1 MYMPSQFD
9 VKDRVVASQLMRAHP
24 FASLISVDDVGL
36 PFVTHLPLHLDSGVE
51 RQDGQSAVDTL
62 LGHCARGNP
71 HWKYLAAR
79 PEAVVTFMG
88 PHAYMSP
95 KVYPDLVRVP
105 TWNYVAVHCTVQAE
119 VLDGHAAKD
128 ALLKQL
134 IADHEPAYAE
144 QWRGLPED
152 YTGKM
157 LIGIVAFSLNIIS
170 LQCKVK
176 VNQHR
181 PEAHARM
188 LEIYDAGNPDEQ
200 ALGQWMR
207 QMVLG
212 APAP

>member
-1 MYMPSQFD
+1 MYMPAQFD
-9 VKDRVVASQLMRAHP
+9 HQDLAIAAKVVRSHP
-24 FASLISVDDVGL
+24 FASLISVDDEGL
-36 PFVTHLPLHLDSGVE
+36 PFVTHLPLHLESARGEEGVLLPH
-51 RQDGQSAVDTL
+51 TL

-71 HWKYLAAR
+71 HWKYLATR
-79 PEAVVTFMG
+79 PSAVVTFMG

-95 KVYPDLVRVP
+95 KVYPDLARVP
-105 TWNYVAVHCTVQAE
+105 TWNYVAVHCTVQAQI
-119 VLDGHAAKD
+119 LDGAEAKD

-134 IADHEPAYAE
+134 IADHEPAYAD

-157 LIGIVAFSLNIIS
+157 LQGIVAFSLKIIS

-188 LEIYDAGNPDEQ
+188 LEVYDAGSPDER

-207 QMVLG
+207 QMGLG
-212 APAP
+212 A

>member
-1 MYMPSQFD
+1 MYMPAQFD
-9 VKDRVVASQLMRAHP
+9 NKDLATAAQVMRSYP
-24 FASLISVDDVGL
+24 FASLISVDGGGL
-36 PFVTHLPLHLDSGVE
+36 PFVTHLPLHWEEVAASG
-51 RQDGQSAVDTL
+51 QGDAPFGCL

-71 HWKYLAAR
+71 HWKYLKER
-79 PEAVVTFMG
+79 PQAVVTFMG

-105 TWNYVAVHCTVQAE
+105 TWNYVAVHCTVHAE
-119 VLDGHAAKD
+119 VLDGAEAKD

-134 IADHEPAYAE
+134 IADHEPAYAD

-157 LIGIVAFSLNIIS
+157 LQGIVAFSLKIIS

-188 LEIYDAGNPDEQ
+188 LEVYDAGGLDEQ

-207 QMVLG
+207 QMGLG
-212 APAP
+212 V

>member
-1 MYMPSQFD
+1 MYLPSQFD
-9 VKDRVVASQLMRAHP
+9 PKNVYVAHQVMRTHP
-24 FASLISVDDVGL
+24 FASLISVDDAGL
-36 PFVTHLPLHLDSGVE
+36 PFVTHLPLHLEASGASPGGSDV
-51 RQDGQSAVDTL
+51 L
-62 LGHCARGNP
+62 LGHCARGNA

-79 PEAVVTFMG
+79 PQAVVTFMG

-134 IADHEPAYAE
+134 IADHEPAYAD

-157 LIGIVAFSLNIIS
+157 LNGIVAFSLNIIS
-170 LQCKVK
+170 MQCKVK

-188 LEIYDAGNPDEQ
+188 LEIYDAGSPDEK

-207 QMVLG
+207 QMGLG
-212 APAP
+212 T

>member
-1 MYMPSQFD
+1 MYLPTQFD
-9 VKDRVVASQLMRAHP
+9 PNNPQVALEIMQAHP
-24 FASLISVDDVGL
+24 FASLISVDDEGL
-36 PFVTHLPLHLDSGVE
+36 PFVTHLPLHLEAAPAEEGTLVPH
-51 RQDGQSAVDTL
+51 AL

-71 HWKYLAAR
+71 HWKYLAER
-79 PEAVVTFMG
+79 PQAVVTFIG

-119 VLDGHAAKD
+119 VLDGAEAKD

-134 IADHEPAYAE
+134 IADHEPAYAD

-157 LIGIVAFSLNIIS
+157 LQGIVAFSLKIIS
-170 LQCKVK
+170 VQCKVK

-188 LEIYDAGNPDEQ
+188 LEVYDAGGPDEQ

-207 QMVLG
+207 QMGLG
-212 APAP
+212 V

>member
-1 MYMPSQFD
+1 MYLPPQFAPQNPA
-9 VKDRVVASQLMRAHP
+9 VAHQVMRQHP
-24 FASLISVDDVGL
+24 FASLVSVDDDGL
-36 PFVTHLPLHLDSGVE
+36 PFITHLPLHLDVSDADVHN
-51 RQDGQSAVDTL
+51 SVL
-62 LGHCARGNP
+62 LGHCARGNA
-71 HWKYLAAR
+71 HWKYLASR
-79 PEAVVTFMG
+79 PQAVVSFMG

-144 QWRGLPED
+144 QWRGLPDD

-157 LIGIVAFSLNIIS
+157 LNGIVAFSLKIIS

-181 PEAHARM
+181 PEAHMRM
-188 LEIYDAGNPDEQ
+188 LEIYDAGSPDEN

-207 QMVLG
+207 QMGLG
-212 APAP
+212 AQAH

>member
-1 MYMPSQFD
+1 MYMPAQFD
-9 VKDRVVASQLMRAHP
+9 SKDIAVAAQVMRSHP
-24 FASLISVDDVGL
+24 FASLISVDDAGL
-36 PFVTHLPLHLDSGVE
+36 PFVSHLPLHWE
-51 RQDGQSAVDTL
+51 EPQDAEHGCL

-71 HWKYLAAR
+71 HWKFLTAR
-79 PEAVVTFMG
+79 PQAVVTFMG

-105 TWNYVAVHCTVQAE
+105 TWNYVAVHCTVEAE
-119 VLDGHAAKD
+119 ILDGHAAKD

-134 IADHEPAYAE
+134 IADNEPAYAD
-144 QWRGLPED
+144 QWRALPED

-157 LIGIVAFSLNIIS
+157 LNGIVAFSLKIIE

-181 PEAHARM
+181 PESHARM
-188 LEIYDAGNPDEQ
+188 LEIYDAGSPDEK

-207 QMVLG
+207 QMGLH
-212 APAP
+212 A

>member
-1 MYMPSQFD
+1 MYLPAQFD
-9 VKDRVVASQLMRAHP
+9 PKDAQVAAQVMRSHP
-24 FASLISVDDVGL
+24 FASLISVDEGGL
-36 PFVTHLPLHLDSGVE
+36 PFVTHLPLHLLSEPG
-51 RQDGQSAVDTL
+51 QDGALVPHTL

-79 PEAVVTFMG
+79 SQAVVTFMG
-88 PHAYMSP
+88 PQAYMSP
-95 KVYPDLVRVP
+95 KVYPDLARVP
-105 TWNYVAVHCTVQAE
+105 TWNYIAVHCTVQAE
-119 VLDGHAAKD
+119 VLDGEAAKD

-134 IADHEPAYAE
+134 IADHEPAYAD
-144 QWRGLPED
+144 QWRALPHD

-157 LIGIVAFSLNIIS
+157 LGAIVAFSLKIIS

-188 LEIYDAGNPDEQ
+188 LEIYDAGSPDEQ

-207 QMVLG
+207 QMGLG
-212 APAP
+212 A

>member
-1 MYMPSQFD
+1 MYLPSQFD
-9 VKDRVVASQLMRAHP
+9 PQNVYVAHQVMRTHP
-24 FASLISVDDVGL
+24 FASLISVDDAGL
-36 PFVTHLPLHLDSGVE
+36 PFVTHLPLHLEASGASPGGADV
-51 RQDGQSAVDTL
+51 L
-62 LGHCARGNP
+62 LGHCARGNA

-79 PEAVVTFMG
+79 PQAVVTFMG

-95 KVYPDLVRVP
+95 KVYPDLARVP

-134 IADHEPAYAE
+134 IADHEPAYAD

-157 LIGIVAFSLNIIS
+157 LNGIVAFSLNIIS
-170 LQCKVK
+170 MQCKVK

-188 LEIYDAGNPDEQ
+188 LEIYDAGSPDEK

-207 QMVLG
+207 QMGLG
-212 APAP
+212 T

>member
-1 MYMPSQFD
+1 MYMPAQFD
-9 VKDRVVASQLMRAHP
+9 SKDIAVAAQVMRSHP
-24 FASLISVDDVGL
+24 FASLISIDDAGL
-36 PFVTHLPLHLDSGVE
+36 PFVTHLPLHWEETKDAEQG
-51 RQDGQSAVDTL
+51 RL

-71 HWKYLAAR
+71 HWKFLTAR
-79 PEAVVTFMG
+79 PQAVVTFMG

-105 TWNYVAVHCTVQAE
+105 TWNYVAVHCTIEAE
-119 VLDGHAAKD
+119 ILDGHAAKD

-134 IADHEPAYAE
+134 IADHEPAYAD
-144 QWRGLPED
+144 QWRALPED

-157 LIGIVAFSLNIIS
+157 LNGIVAFSLKIIE

-188 LEIYDAGNPDEQ
+188 LEIYDAGSPDEQ

-207 QMVLG
+207 QMGLH
-212 APAP
+212 A

>member
-1 MYMPSQFD
+1 MYLPTQFD
-9 VKDRVVASQLMRAHP
+9 PKNPQVALEIMQAHP
-24 FASLISVDDVGL
+24 FASLISVDDEGL
-36 PFVTHLPLHLDSGVE
+36 PFVTHLPLHLEAAPAEEGTLVPH
-51 RQDGQSAVDTL
+51 AL

-71 HWKYLAAR
+71 HWKYLAER
-79 PEAVVTFMG
+79 PQAVVTFMG

-119 VLDGHAAKD
+119 ILDGAQAKD

-134 IADHEPAYAE
+134 IADHEPAYAD

-157 LIGIVAFSLNIIS
+157 LQGIVAFSLKIIS

-188 LEIYDAGNPDEQ
+188 LEVYDAGGLDEQ

-207 QMVLG
+207 QMGLG
-212 APAP
+212 V

>member
-1 MYMPSQFD
+1 MYLPAQFD
-9 VKDRVVASQLMRAHP
+9 SKDPAVAVQVMRSHP
-24 FASLISVDDVGL
+24 FASLISVDDAGL
-36 PFVTHLPLHLDSGVE
+36 PFVTHLPLHWEETIEGGPQG
-51 RQDGQSAVDTL
+51 RL
-62 LGHCARGNP
+62 LGHCAKGNP
-71 HWKYLAAR
+71 HWKFLTAR
-79 PEAVVTFMG
+79 PQAVVTFMG

-105 TWNYVAVHCTVQAE
+105 TWNYVAVHCTVQADI
-119 VLDGHAAKD
+119 LDGHAAKD

-134 IADHEPAYAE
+134 IADHEPAYAD
-144 QWRGLPED
+144 QWRALPDD

-157 LIGIVAFSLNIIS
+157 LNGIVAFSLKIIE

-188 LEIYDAGNPDEQ
+188 LEIYDAGSPDEK

-207 QMVLG
+207 QMGLN
-212 APAP
+212 A

>member
-1 MYMPSQFD
+1 MYLPTQFD
-9 VKDRVVASQLMRAHP
+9 PKDAQVAAQVMRSHP
-24 FASLISVDDVGL
+24 FASLISVDEGGL
-36 PFVTHLPLHLDSGVE
+36 PFVTHLPLHLLSEPG
-51 RQDGQSAVDTL
+51 QDGALVPHTL

-79 PEAVVTFMG
+79 SQAVVTFMG
-88 PHAYMSP
+88 PQAYMSP
-95 KVYPDLVRVP
+95 KVYPDLARVP
-105 TWNYVAVHCTVQAE
+105 TWNYIAVHCTVQAE
-119 VLDGHAAKD
+119 VLDGEAAKD

-134 IADHEPAYAE
+134 IADHEPAYAD
-144 QWRGLPED
+144 QWRALPHD

-157 LIGIVAFSLNIIS
+157 LGAIVAFSLKIIS

-188 LEIYDAGNPDEQ
+188 LEIYDAGSPDEQ

-207 QMVLG
+207 QMGLG
-212 APAP
+212 A

>member
-1 MYMPSQFD
+1 MYLPPQFD
-9 VKDRVVASQLMRAHP
+9 PQNPRLAHQLMRQHP
-24 FASLISVDDVGL
+24 FASLVSVDDNGL
-36 PFVTHLPLHLDSGVE
+36 PFITHLPLHLDVSGADVH
-51 RQDGQSAVDTL
+51 RAVL
-62 LGHCARGNP
+62 LGHCARGNT

-79 PEAVVTFMG
+79 PQAVVSFMG

-95 KVYPDLVRVP
+95 KVYPDLARVP

-134 IADHEPAYAE
+134 IADHEPAYAQ
-144 QWRGLPED
+144 QWRSLPED
-152 YTGKM
+152 YTEKM
-157 LIGIVAFSLNIIS
+157 LNGIVAFSLKIIS

-181 PEAHARM
+181 PEVHARM
-188 LEIYDAGNPDEQ
+188 LEIYDAGSPDEN

-207 QMVLG
+207 QLG
-212 APAP
+212 LGTQAQ

>member
-9 VKDRVVASQLMRAHP
+9 VKDRAVAAQLMGAHP
-24 FASLISVDDVGL
+24 FASLISVDEAGL
-36 PFVTHLPLHLDSGVE
+36 PFVTHLPLHLDAWADRDDNLELG
-51 RQDGQSAVDTL
+51 TL

-79 PEAVVTFMG
+79 PQAVVTFMG

-105 TWNYVAVHCTVQAE
+105 TWNYVAVHCTVEAE
-119 VLDGHAAKD
+119 ILADEPAKD

-134 IADHEPAYAE
+134 IGDHEPAYAD
-144 QWRGLPED
+144 QWRGLSHD
-152 YTGKM
+152 YTEKM
-157 LIGIVAFSLNIIS
+157 LNGIVAFSLKIIS

-188 LEIYDAGNPDEQ
+188 LEVYDAGSPDEQ

-207 QMVLG
+207 QMGLG
-212 APAP
+212 G

>member
-1 MYMPSQFD
+1 MYMPAQFD
-9 VKDRVVASQLMRAHP
+9 SKDRAVAAQVMRNHP
-24 FASLISVDDVGL
+24 FASLISLDDAGL
-36 PFVTHLPLHLDSGVE
+36 PFVSHLPLHLEYAADLGDSPGA
-51 RQDGQSAVDTL
+51 DAL

-71 HWKYLAAR
+71 HWRYLVSR
-79 PEAVVTFMG
+79 PQAVVTFMG

-105 TWNYVAVHCTVQAE
+105 TWNYVAVHCTVGAV
-119 VLDGHAAKD
+119 VLDGPAAKD

-134 IADHEPAYAE
+134 IADHEPAYAD
-144 QWRGLPED
+144 QWRALPED
-152 YTGKM
+152 YTSKM
-157 LIGIVAFSLNIIS
+157 LNGIVAFSLNIIS

-188 LEIYDAGNPDEQ
+188 LKIYGGGNSDEQ

-207 QMVLG
+207 QMGLG
-212 APAP
+212 A

>member
-1 MYMPSQFD
+1 MYMPAQFD
-9 VKDRVVASQLMRAHP
+9 SKDIAVAAQVIRSHP
-24 FASLISVDDVGL
+24 FASLISIDDAGL
-36 PFVTHLPLHLDSGVE
+36 PFVTHLPLHWE
-51 RQDGQSAVDTL
+51 ETQDAEHGRL

-71 HWKYLAAR
+71 HWKFLTAR
-79 PEAVVTFMG
+79 PQAVVTFMG

-105 TWNYVAVHCTVQAE
+105 TWNYVAVHCTIEAE
-119 VLDGHAAKD
+119 ILDGHAAKD

-134 IADHEPAYAE
+134 IADHEPAYAD
-144 QWRGLPED
+144 QWRALPED

-157 LIGIVAFSLNIIS
+157 LNGIVAFSLKIIE

-188 LEIYDAGNPDEQ
+188 LEIYDAGSPDEQ

-207 QMVLG
+207 QMGLH
-212 APAP
+212 A

>member
-1 MYMPSQFD
+1 MMYMPAQFD
-9 VKDRVVASQLMRAHP
+9 SKDIAVAAQVMRSHP
-24 FASLISVDDVGL
+24 FASLISIDDAGL
-36 PFVTHLPLHLDSGVE
+36 PFVTHLPLHWEETKDAEQG
-51 RQDGQSAVDTL
+51 RL

-71 HWKYLAAR
+71 HWKFLTAR
-79 PEAVVTFMG
+79 PQAVVTFMG

-105 TWNYVAVHCTVQAE
+105 TWNYVAVHCTVEAE
-119 VLDGHAAKD
+119 ILDGHAAKD

-134 IADHEPAYAE
+134 IADHEPAYAD
-144 QWRGLPED
+144 QWRALPED

-157 LIGIVAFSLNIIS
+157 LNGIVAFSLKIIE

-181 PEAHARM
+181 PEAHGCM
-188 LEIYDAGNPDEQ
+188 LEIYDAGSPDEK

-207 QMVLG
+207 QMGLN
-212 APAP
+212 A

>member
-1 MYMPSQFD
+1 MMYMPAQFD
-9 VKDRVVASQLMRAHP
+9 SKDIAEASQVMRSHP
-24 FASLISVDDVGL
+24 FASLISIDDAGL
-36 PFVTHLPLHLDSGVE
+36 PFVTHLPLHWEEAKDAEHGL
-51 RQDGQSAVDTL
+51 L

-71 HWKYLAAR
+71 HWKFLTAR
-79 PEAVVTFMG
+79 PQAVVTFMG

-105 TWNYVAVHCTVQAE
+105 TWNYVAVHCTIEAE
-119 VLDGHAAKD
+119 ILDGHAAKD

-134 IADHEPAYAE
+134 IADHEPAYAD
-144 QWRGLPED
+144 QWRALPED

-157 LIGIVAFSLNIIS
+157 LNGIVAFSLKIIE

-181 PEAHARM
+181 PESHARM
-188 LEIYDAGNPDEQ
+188 LEIYDAGSPDEK

-207 QMVLG
+207 QMGLN
-212 APAP
+212 A

>member
-1 MYMPSQFD
+1 MYMPAHFD
-9 VKDRVVASQLMRAHP
+9 NKDLAVAAQVMRAHP
-24 FASLISVDDVGL
+24 FASLISVDGGGL
-36 PFVTHLPLHLDSGVE
+36 PFVTHLPLHWEDVATN
-51 RQDGQSAVDTL
+51 GQGDAPFGCL

-71 HWKYLAAR
+71 HWKYLAER
-79 PEAVVTFMG
+79 PQAVVTFMG

-105 TWNYVAVHCTVQAE
+105 TWNYVAVHCTVHAE
-119 VLDGHAAKD
+119 VLDGAEAKD

-134 IADHEPAYAE
+134 IADHEPAYAD
-144 QWRGLPED
+144 QWRALPED

-157 LIGIVAFSLNIIS
+157 LQGIVAFSLKIIS

-188 LEIYDAGNPDEQ
+188 LEVCDAGSPDEQ

-207 QMVLG
+207 KMGLG
-212 APAP
+212 A

>member
-1 MYMPSQFD
+1 MYMPAQFD
-9 VKDRVVASQLMRAHP
+9 SKDLSVAAQVMRSHP
-24 FASLISVDDVGL
+24 FASLISLDDDGL
-36 PFVTHLPLHLDSGVE
+36 PFVTHLPLHLESGTDRE
-51 RQDGQSAVDTL
+51 GLPAWDLL

-79 PEAVVTFMG
+79 PQAVVTFMG
-88 PHAYMSP
+88 PQAYMSP

-105 TWNYVAVHCTVQAE
+105 TWNYIAVHCTVAAE
-119 VLDGHAAKD
+119 LLEGEAAKD

-134 IADHEPAYAE
+134 IADHEPAYAD
-144 QWRGLPED
+144 QWRGLPHD
-152 YTGKM
+152 YTEKM
-157 LIGIVAFSLNIIS
+157 LNGIVAFSLKIIS

-188 LEIYDAGNPDEQ
+188 LEIYDSGSADER

-207 QMVLG
+207 QMGLG
-212 APAP
+212 G

>member
-1 MYMPSQFD
+1 MMYMPTQFD
-9 VKDRVVASQLMRAHP
+9 SKDIAVAAQVMRSHP
-24 FASLISVDDVGL
+24 FASLISVDDAGL
-36 PFVTHLPLHLDSGVE
+36 PFVTHLPLHWEETKEGGPQG
-51 RQDGQSAVDTL
+51 RL

-71 HWKYLAAR
+71 HWKFLTAR
-79 PEAVVTFMG
+79 PQAVVTFMG

-105 TWNYVAVHCTVQAE
+105 TWNYVAVHCTVQADI
-119 VLDGHAAKD
+119 LDGHAAKD

-134 IADHEPAYAE
+134 IADHEPAYAD
-144 QWRGLPED
+144 QWRALPDD

-157 LIGIVAFSLNIIS
+157 LNGIVAFSLKIIE

-181 PEAHARM
+181 PEAHGRM
-188 LEIYDAGNPDEQ
+188 LEIYDAGSPDEK

-207 QMVLG
+207 QMGLN
-212 APAP
+212 A